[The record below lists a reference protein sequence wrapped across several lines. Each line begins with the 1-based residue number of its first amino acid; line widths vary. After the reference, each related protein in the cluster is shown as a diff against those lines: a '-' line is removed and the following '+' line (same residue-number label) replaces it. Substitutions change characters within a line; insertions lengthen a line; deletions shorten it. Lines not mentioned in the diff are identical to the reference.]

1 MDNKMAVFN
10 NREFGSIRV
19 IEENGNYL
27 FCGFDVAKALGYAK
41 PRNAINT
48 HCKGALKRG
57 ALTEGGVQE
66 LTFIPEGDVYRLIVH
81 SRLPGAERFEKW
93 VFDEVLPMIRKTGGY
108 MTASLLEQAAEK
120 PEILLAFADQLL
132 AEHEKNRQLS
142 GEVERLRPKADFY
155 DAFVHEENC
164 TNIRPQV
171 AFIRKAPPFSC
182 GGERLARESAGEDG
196 NGFKSCFFKKRLLRE
211 CGDVAELRHIRP
223 MFLQDG
229 IGIVRPLALTDRFK
243 ARRLRRKVQPADA
256 GKQADMG
263 ELIHG

>member
-1 MDNKMAVFN
+1 MPCADAASRKYEWENSVSRFCQVKDRFVEPHIDEASNIFPKHPTGPQFGN
-10 NREFGSIRV
+10 N
-19 IEENGNYL
+19 
-27 FCGFDVAKALGYAK
+27 
-41 PRNAINT
+41 
-48 HCKGALKRG
+48 
-57 ALTEGGVQE
+57 
-66 LTFIPEGDVYRLIVH
+66 
-81 SRLPGAERFEKW
+81 
-93 VFDEVLPMIRKTGGY
+93 
-108 MTASLLEQAAEK
+108 AAH
-120 PEILLAFADQLL
+120 L
-132 AEHEKNRQLS
+132 
-142 GEVERLRPKADFY
+142 
-155 DAFVHEENC
+155 
-164 TNIRPQV
+164 RPQV

-182 GGERLARESAGEDG
+182 GGEGLARESAGEDG